1 MLFLETMEKVEN
13 PNSNGDVSL
22 KYLVTQKIRTRKPT
36 VIATD
41 SFSMLL
47 AASGNRWTRNPKTR
61 NIRKLIDDSRNQI
74 NLIWVTS
81 HAGICGNEAADEAAK
96 DALIEEIGN

>member
-74 NLIWVTS
+74 NLIWVHTTQPRR
-81 HAGICGNEAADEAAK
+81 NKWE
-96 DALIEEIGN
+96 